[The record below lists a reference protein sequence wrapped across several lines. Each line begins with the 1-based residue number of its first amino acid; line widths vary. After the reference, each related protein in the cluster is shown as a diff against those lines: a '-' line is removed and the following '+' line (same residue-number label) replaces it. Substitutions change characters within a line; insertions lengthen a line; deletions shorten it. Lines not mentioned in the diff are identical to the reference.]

1 MVVEKGPLR
10 ARWAGLFALGL
21 ALWPTVAPG
30 QVYVAL
36 GACQAGM
43 PNGAYELR
51 SADGRLRAAGAF
63 AHGRMTGT
71 FIFWT
76 GAGARLAVLP
86 FDNDLRNGTV
96 ALWYAAPDA
105 ALEAG
110 RRLEAPYVADLPH
123 GIERSWH
130 PGGAPKGEYRYEH
143 GVLVSARGW
152 TEAGEARP
160 DPAARVQAAAEA
172 ESNEGVYATL
182 LGLVRAHLPP
192 CDGGL
197 PARQQLTPA
206 P

>member
-1 MVVEKGPLR
+1 MVVEKEPLR
-10 ARWAGLFALGL
+10 ACWAGLFGLGL
-21 ALWPTVAPG
+21 ALWPAVAPG

-36 GACQAGM
+36 GACRAGV

-51 SADGRLRAAGAF
+51 SADGRLRAVGAF
-63 AHGRMTGT
+63 AQGRMTGT

-76 GAGARLAVLP
+76 AAGARLAVLP
-86 FDNDLRNGTV
+86 FDSDLRNGTL

-105 ALEAG
+105 AVEAG
-110 RRLEAPYVADLPH
+110 RSLEAPYVADLPH

-152 TEAGEARP
+152 TEAGEALS
-160 DPAARVQAAAEA
+160 DAAARSQAAAEA
-172 ESNEGVYATL
+172 EASERVYATL
-182 LGLVRAHLPP
+182 LAFVRAHLPP
-192 CDGGL
+192 CDRDP